1 MMADIEVKFA
11 PSCPGERYKIEYEPR
26 VNPDGTIDLIENGK
40 TDLQEFYNSQAA
52 SCDMALLISRYLN
65 GDASVL
71 EARQGAYFDSTS
83 MPTTYAEM
91 LQTVID
97 GQRSFEALP
106 VEVKQRF
113 NNDFNQWFASAGTEE
128 WQSKMT
134 VTTPSTATAPAD
146 ASLAQAEK
154 APAPA
159 TE

>member
-1 MMADIEVKFA
+1 MMADIEVKFV
-11 PSCPGERYKIEYEPR
+11 PSCPGERYKITYEPI
-26 VNPDGTIDLIENGK
+26 VNADGTIDLVENGK
-40 TDLQEFYNSQAA
+40 VDLQEFYDSQAA
-52 SCDMALLISRYLN
+52 QCDMALLISRYLG
-65 GDASVL
+65 GDASAL
-71 EARQGAYFDSTS
+71 EARQGAYFDSTA

-113 NNDFNQWFASAGTEE
+113 NNDFNQWFASAGSEE
-128 WQSKMT
+128 WQSKM
-134 VTTPSTATAPAD
+134 VVSTPSTAPAPAD